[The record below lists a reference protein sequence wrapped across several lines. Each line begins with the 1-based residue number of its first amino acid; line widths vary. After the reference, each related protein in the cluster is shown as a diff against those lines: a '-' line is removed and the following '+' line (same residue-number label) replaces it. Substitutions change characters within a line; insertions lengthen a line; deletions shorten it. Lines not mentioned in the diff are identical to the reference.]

1 MSPLR
6 RPLQCTLLLCTGVVV
21 KLVEGQ
27 VEETNQQ
34 PIKSCSLSGKMVCAS
49 FRLKQLEHARP
60 QVTAID
66 TRLFWTN
73 AAPKYM
79 SHFGA
84 CHD

>member
-34 PIKSCSLSGKMVCAS
+34 PIKSCSLSGDGLRKLS
-49 FRLKQLEHARP
+49 LKA
-60 QVTAID
+60 V
-66 TRLFWTN
+66 
-73 AAPKYM
+73 
-79 SHFGA
+79 GA
-84 CHD
+84 CSTSGDCY